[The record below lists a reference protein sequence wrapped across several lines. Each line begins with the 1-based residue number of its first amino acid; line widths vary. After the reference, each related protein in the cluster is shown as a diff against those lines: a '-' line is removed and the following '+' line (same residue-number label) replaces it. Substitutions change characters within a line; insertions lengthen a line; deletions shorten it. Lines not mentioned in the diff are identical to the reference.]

1 MDHSQGGASETMNTF
16 RRGKKGCLRSRAG
29 FTLIELMV
37 VVAIVT
43 ILAAIAL
50 PSYTRYVLK
59 TRRTAAMACVSE
71 YANYM
76 ERYYTTNL
84 TYVGASTAPALDC
97 QSTQQTGNYYT
108 ITGVIQSASAY
119 TLTATP
125 ILSQAADSCGALGMD
140 QKGTRTASDTTCW

>member
-1 MDHSQGGASETMNTF
+1 VDLSQGGAIETMNTF
-16 RRGKKGCLRSRAG
+16 RRGKMGCCRSNRG
-29 FTLIELMV
+29 FTLIELMI

-71 YANYM
+71 YSNYM
-76 ERYYTTNL
+76 ERFYTTNL

-97 QSTQQTGNYYT
+97 RSAQRTGSYYT
-108 ITGVIQSASAY
+108 ITATSQSASAY
-119 TLTATP
+119 QLTATP
-125 ILSQAADSCGALGMD
+125 YGGQASDSCGALGMD